1 LIHFSALDW
10 FWAGAFLLLM
20 VGGAFFF
27 YRLARRS
34 ESDFFLAGRRLPWWL
49 PASSVFS
56 THTATDTPMW
66 VTGVIYAHGY
76 RGLWYTFFTAWTAI
90 GSFVSARIFRRS
102 LAYSQAEWQVMRF
115 GGFGAELLRG
125 WMAGWQV
132 FMNMFILGWV
142 GMAMGKVG
150 ALVFGWPVW
159 VGLVVPTLI
168 TAAYT
173 LVAGYW
179 GVVMGDFLQGIVA
192 IFAILIVSLVGIS
205 AVGGPAELSGRLVE
219 MGEGWRMNAFAFTGW
234 FGGDF
239 PALWFLTMLVIAVLG
254 GFGMGTSIDWYPE
267 AQRIQSAGSV
277 RDASYGIWAGG
288 AITLIRNGFWAASIL
303 AFFVLAPGITDAA
316 DYELGWFRLGFELL
330 PAGLVGV
337 FFAAILA
344 IHLSTISSH
353 LNLGAL
359 YFTRDLFQRYLNPDA
374 SEKTLVR
381 VGRGVTAV
389 LLLGSFFYGMM
400 MQEITQWLIFALWL
414 MMAGIW
420 LPNILQVVWWRF
432 NAWGYL
438 SAWMANLGVAWLVVW
453 ILPAFGVF
461 PPLPDYLQFW
471 LLMALGAVIFFPIT
485 LLTEPEDMDHLI
497 RYYLQTRPIG
507 WWGPVHREA
516 VRRGLILEGGD
527 VAPEAGAAG
536 EGWEGEMPAGSG
548 MSESE
553 ELTGGDRHGWA
564 PIRPSPRPLIK
575 RTWTAAEAEE
585 WTREDWIVI
594 VLSPLVMGAFMI
606 GVASLLLLRPLG
618 LTLTASAVL
627 GAFLIY
633 WIIDPK
639 LRAVSS
645 EYETRQAAYLED
657 LERGLR
663 WEAAGKESPSGGM
676 EA

>member
-1 LIHFSALDW
+1 
-10 FWAGAFLLLM
+10 
-20 VGGAFFF
+20 
-27 YRLARRS
+27 
-34 ESDFFLAGRRLPWWL
+34 
-49 PASSVFS
+49 
-56 THTATDTPMW
+56 
-66 VTGVIYAHGY
+66 
-76 RGLWYTFFTAWTAI
+76 
-90 GSFVSARIFRRS
+90 
-102 LAYSQAEWQVMRF
+102 
-115 GGFGAELLRG
+115 
-125 WMAGWQV
+125 
-132 FMNMFILGWV
+132 
-142 GMAMGKVG
+142 MAMGKVG

-159 VGLVVPTLI
+159 VGLVFPTLI

-192 IFAILIVSLVGIS
+192 IFAILVVSLVGIA
-205 AVGGPAELSGRLVE
+205 AVGGPTELGGRLVE
-219 MGEGWRMNAFAFTGW
+219 MGEAWRMNAFAFTGL
-234 FGGDF
+234 FSGDF
-239 PALWFLTMLVIAVLG
+239 PAAWFLTMLVIAVVG

-277 RDASYGIWAGG
+277 RDAAYGIWAGG
-288 AITLIRNGFWAASIL
+288 TITLIRNGFWAASIL
-303 AFFVLAPGITDAA
+303 AFFVLAPGIADVA

-330 PAGLVGV
+330 PAGLIGV

-359 YFTRDLFQRYLNPDA
+359 YFTRDLFQRYLSPDA

-381 VGRGVTAV
+381 VGRLVTAV

-471 LLMALGAVIFFPIT
+471 LLMALGALVFLPTT
-485 LLTEPEDMDHLI
+485 LLTKPEEMDHLI
-497 RYYLQTRPIG
+497 RYYLQTRPLG

-516 VRRGLILEGGD
+516 VRRGLIAERE
-527 VAPEAGAAG
+527 PGAALGVSG
-536 EGWEGEMPAGSG
+536 ETGTPPGVEGSLSG
-548 MSESE
+548 ATHATS
-553 ELTGGDRHGWA
+553 R
-564 PIRPSPRPLIK
+564 RRPLIK

-585 WTREDWIVI
+585 WTREDWMVI
-594 VLSPLVMGAFMI
+594 VLSPLVMAFFMI
-606 GVASLLLLRPLG
+606 GVASLLLLRPG
-618 LTLTASAVL
+618 GIMMTL
-627 GAFLIY
+627 GAVVGTGLIY

-639 LRAVSS
+639 LRAVSA
-645 EYETRQAAYLED
+645 EYEQRQAAYLED
-657 LERGLR
+657 LERGVR
-663 WEAAGKESPSGGM
+663 WE